1 MPLFPRYR
9 LHRDLK
15 VHTRNGGSGPMRWKT
30 SHELEGGRHVSLFAY
45 LLAWDLAQ
53 AELSEK
59 SIDV

>member
-1 MPLFPRYR
+1 
-9 LHRDLK
+9 
-15 VHTRNGGSGPMRWKT
+15 MRWKT